1 MRRPPPAALQ
11 AGLWARAHPDV
22 PLPMWRSDGGA
33 GAAKGQKRVGG
44 KFGQWV
50 TERGPA
56 MCGTFGCI
64 LPNNHSG
71 LHKLPDGA
79 ADRPLLY
86 LEGRERADGEEQGM
100 CGGAPWRGR

>member
-1 MRRPPPAALQ
+1 
-11 AGLWARAHPDV
+11 
-22 PLPMWRSDGGA
+22 MWRSDG
-33 GAAKGQKRVGG
+33 KGQKRVGG

-50 TERGPA
+50 MERGPA

-79 ADRPLLY
+79 ADRPRGARTKRRTSQPG
-86 LEGRERADGEEQGM
+86 ESDGDDDDEPVCKPAASE
-100 CGGAPWRGR
+100 APSPL